1 MALFLIFD
9 EGGEGAVWFI
19 MLLGGRG
26 LLPNAS
32 YKENI
37 NSDKVNR
44 IVYILLICHTYR
56 NPVIIYSK
64 FYKKCPLMH
73 GGGLIWII

>member
-1 MALFLIFD
+1 MALFLIFG
-9 EGGEGAVWFI
+9 EGGEGAVWVI

-44 IVYILLICHTYR
+44 IVYILSLCTNYE
-56 NPVIIYSK
+56 NPVILFKILQK
-64 FYKKCPLMH
+64 MPLMH
-73 GGGLIWII
+73 GDDLIWII